1 MVLAQFLHSP
11 LHEYMISLRRRIHQY
26 PELGFEEVKT
36 AALVAEELEKMGL
49 EVTTQVA
56 RTGVVGVLR
65 GGQPGKVV
73 GLRADMDALRV
84 QDGKENC
91 PYRSRNDGVTHAC
104 GHDGHVA
111 MLLGAAKYLSQQR
124 EELAGTIKFIFQPAE
139 EEPGGAEP
147 MIAAGVLSNPE
158 VEAMLALH
166 LSNNL
171 PVGKIGL
178 RYGAMMAAVDRLS
191 ITIHGAGGHGAAP
204 HQTVDAIVVAAQ
216 AVTALQTIVSR
227 RLNPAEPAVVT
238 LGTISG
244 GYRHNVIA
252 DRVELTGTVR
262 TLSSQVR
269 DQIEQEIDRI
279 LAGVCAAYGARAEF
293 ELTPVYPATINA
305 EGPTKLMAEVA
316 ADLLGAEGV
325 IYEPHASMGG
335 EDFSYFGQ
343 VPGGAAYIHVGSK
356 NPAKGFV
363 YPHHHPKFDF
373 DEDALGYG
381 AALMVQWTR
390 RYLLGK

>member
-1 MVLAQFLHSP
+1 
-11 LHEYMISLRRRIHQY
+11 MISLRRRIHQY

-178 RYGAMMAAVDRLS
+178 RYGATMAAVDRLS